1 MKVIENRIDGEESRS
16 KVATKRIII
25 IVRLIKEQEQEFP
38 KRECGQEQGDE

>member
-1 MKVIENRIDGEESRS
+1 MKVIENRVDGEGSRS
-16 KVATKRIII
+16 RVATKRII